1 MDFVSFHTVL
11 MTLMVLDQQELV
23 DAGALA
29 DRDYEPWDAFKAD
42 PARWFLKADDAIAE
56 AVWKAIW
63 RRRALEAM
71 VGSPRTN
78 VIRLKA
84 KRASIEA
91 LRTADAKAPAST
103 A

>member
-29 DRDYEPWDAFKAD
+29 DRDYEAWDAFKAA

-56 AVWKAIW
+56 AVWEVIW
-63 RRRALEAM
+63 RRRALEVM
-71 VGSPRTN
+71 VGTPRTN

-84 KRASIEA
+84 KRAGK
-91 LRTADAKAPAST
+91 R
-103 A
+103 